1 MANLENMIEQ
11 KIKDNRQIHDAMVRK
26 IKEDEEE
33 ISLMVLKVNKSGDVR
48 NIINKLILLSCDI
61 QAVESL
67 DSNYHEL
74 LDMK

>member
-1 MANLENMIEQ
+1 MANLENVIEE
-11 KIKDNRQIHDAMVRK
+11 KLKDNRQIHDVMVRK

-33 ISLMVLKVNKSGDVR
+33 ISLMVLKISKSGDVR
-48 NIINKLILLSCDI
+48 DIISKLILLSCDI